1 MQAQPTTDTPELR
14 ELHEHCTRIRQLL
27 AAGHANC
34 HEIGVRYNHAVE
46 NKLAE
51 KAGYK
56 NAPEFFCQQLKEL
69 SRATLVAY
77 GTVAKEFTAEMCG
90 RYGVTTLKLLI
101 TYAEASGSEL
111 DTNDPGT
118 MLVEV
123 PNEHGEVDTRFFGEC
138 TVTDLRKALQR
149 LRRPTSSKPLPADTR
164 SRAEQCRTLWSAYF
178 PEKLG
183 VRVEVSNRK
192 GKAVMSLKDIP
203 LEQLEQLTALL
214 APTLQPARVP
224 SQLQARG

>member
-1 MQAQPTTDTPELR
+1 MQAQPTTETPELR

-34 HEIGVRYNHAVE
+34 HEIGVRYNHAVK

-56 NAPEFFCQQLKEL
+56 NAPEFFCAQIKEL
-69 SRATLVAY
+69 SRATLVTY
-77 GTVAKEFTAEMCG
+77 GAVAKAFTAESCG

-101 TYAEASGSEL
+101 TYSEAADCEL
-111 DTNDPGT
+111 DSADPGT

-123 PNEHGEVDTRFFGEC
+123 PDEDGVVDTKFFGDC
-138 TVTDLRKALQR
+138 SVADLRKAIQR
-149 LRRPTSSKPLPADTR
+149 LRKPTSSKPLPDDTR
-164 SRAEQCRTLWSAYF
+164 SRADQCRTFWEAYF
-178 PEKLG
+178 PEKTG
-183 VRVEVSNRK
+183 VRVLVSNHK
-192 GKAVMSLKDIP
+192 GKAVVSLKDIP

-214 APTLQPARVP
+214 GPALQPALVP
-224 SQLQARG
+224 NQLQARG